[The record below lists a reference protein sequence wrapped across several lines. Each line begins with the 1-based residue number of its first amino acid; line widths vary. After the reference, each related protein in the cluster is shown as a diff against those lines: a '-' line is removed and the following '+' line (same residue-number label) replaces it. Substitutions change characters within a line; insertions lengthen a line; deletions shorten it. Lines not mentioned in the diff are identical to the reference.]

1 MTDPITALRSVLG
14 YLALWIVGLLMMYW
28 GELLLHEP
36 VGMSSSSLI
45 PFTAFVLTMAGVAL
59 LGISG
64 AFAFVKYFQEVD
76 L

>member
-1 MTDPITALRSVLG
+1 
-14 YLALWIVGLLMMYW
+14 
-28 GELLLHEP
+28 
-36 VGMSSSSLI
+36 MSSSSLI